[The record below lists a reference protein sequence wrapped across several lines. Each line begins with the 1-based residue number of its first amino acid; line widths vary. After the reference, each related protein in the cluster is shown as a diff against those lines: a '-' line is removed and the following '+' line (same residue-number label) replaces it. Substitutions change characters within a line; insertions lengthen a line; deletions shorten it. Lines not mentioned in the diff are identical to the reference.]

1 VTEQHERLI
10 AAFGYAAL
18 VAWLIVSGVGF
29 WMVLLWAVLA
39 LVGGLL
45 WAAIVK
51 VVHQNRTGV
60 QPYRTF
66 RQVREE
72 RKARK
77 EGTDQ

>member
-1 VTEQHERLI
+1 VIEQHERLI
-10 AAFGYAAL
+10 ITFGYAVL
-18 VAWLIVSGVGF
+18 LAWLIVSGVGV

-39 LVGGLL
+39 LVGGLI

-51 VVHQNRTGV
+51 VAHQNHTGV